1 MKVSSTELKFL
12 DTIANSVDSYL
23 KSKNKKINSEH
34 ELFRIIARSLPHLT
48 PGMEFNVYVRQMS
61 NLNEDPF
68 IMAIYPD
75 LEELDV
81 KSKSLIELM
90 NEGKTQDFLK
100 EWAEIKKWAVEIDS
114 RILTKGNPLC
124 VDDGRQFVAIMCHEL
139 GHALGGN
146 PLRLIE
152 NYIYQQ
158 KVSNKIGDMIISKNP
173 MVRKFALPM
182 FVHTLQFKIILKN
195 GASNLKEEI
204 RADHYIP
211 NEYREDFIAYIEHHI
226 LPNPAVSKIVVSGKE
241 FDNQQ
246 TVSIRFSK
254 EVVSMM
260 RHRRDVLKNSIKA
273 QYDND
278 NSDYMRNM
286 VTKIGKSS
294 MGYDTETG
302 ETNSVFE
309 GSMLRCLESD
319 LVEYTNSVQTMLE
332 AASVTARDISILQ
345 VQAEDINTVEQKLFV
360 VHTIYDYIEILQTQK
375 EKMLKKSSNPEL
387 LIQKGCPQ
395 DIQIKTLNEILE
407 KVMKKDVSNVGDR
420 YGIFIK
426 YPKGYEG

>member
-12 DTIANSVDSYL
+12 DTIASSVDSYL
-23 KSKNKKINSEH
+23 KSKNKTINNEH

-48 PGMEFNVYVRQMS
+48 PGMEFNVYIRQVH

-75 LEELDV
+75 LEELDI

-90 NEGKTQDFLK
+90 NEGKTQEFLK

-146 PLRLIE
+146 PLKLIE

-173 MVRKFALPM
+173 MIRKFALPM
-182 FVHTLQFKIILKN
+182 FVHTLQFKIILKH

-211 NEYREDFIAYIEHHI
+211 NEYREDFISYIEHHI
-226 LPNPAVSKIVVSGKE
+226 LPNPAVSQIVVSGKE
-241 FDNQQ
+241 FDNEQ
-246 TVSIRFSK
+246 TVSIKFSK
-254 EVVSMM
+254 EVIGMM
-260 RHRRDVLKNSIKA
+260 KHRRDVLKNSIKA
-273 QYDND
+273 QYDKG
-278 NSDYMRNM
+278 NSEYMKNM

-294 MGYDTETG
+294 MGYDPETG
-302 ETNSVFE
+302 ETNAVFE
-309 GSMLRCLESD
+309 GSMLRCLEMD
-319 LVEYTNSVQTMLE
+319 VQEYTTSAQSMLE

-345 VQAEDINTVEQKLFV
+345 VQAEDINTVDQKLFV
-360 VHTIYDYIEILQTQK
+360 VHTIYDYLEILQTQR
-375 EKMLKKSSNPEL
+375 EKLLKKSSNPEL
-387 LIQKGCPQ
+387 LLQKGCPQ
-395 DIQIKTLNEILE
+395 DAQIKALNDILD

-420 YGIFIK
+420 YGIFVK